1 MSDIKIVKLQIEAGK
16 ANPSPPIGPALG
28 QHGVNIAGFC
38 KEFNDR
44 TKEYDQGLI
53 LPVEISINKD
63 RSFTFIIKS
72 PPASILIKKA
82 LGLKSGS
89 STPHSNKVGTITLEQ
104 LKEIANMKM
113 EDLNANDMK
122 AAIKIISGTARSM
135 GVLVE
140 EFDWESVDG

>member
-1 MSDIKIVKLQIEAGK
+1 MVKLQIEAGK

-44 TKEYDQGLI
+44 TKDKDQGLI
-53 LPVEISINKD
+53 FPVEISISKD

-72 PPASILIKKA
+72 PPAAVLIKKA

-122 AAIKIISGTARSM
+122 SAIKIISGTARSM

-140 EFDWESVDG
+140 DFDWESLNG